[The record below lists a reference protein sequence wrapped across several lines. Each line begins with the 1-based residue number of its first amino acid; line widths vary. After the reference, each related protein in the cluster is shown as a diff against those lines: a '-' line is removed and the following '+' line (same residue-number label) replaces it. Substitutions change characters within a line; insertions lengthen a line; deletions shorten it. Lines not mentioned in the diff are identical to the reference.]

1 MDSCQNRKSWL
12 RVWACRVMIAVD
24 APLAGIALYLLSV
37 QVERYAFFLPPLVV
51 VLLLIPSML
60 LLVPSVWMVSNL
72 IAFPW
77 NYSVFGWH
85 RRTRPPDEAPYLSKI
100 CPAWPGYNIGGPLN
114 FARLQVFPTGLAI
127 SLPPVLGK
135 AFIPLEHFARLQ
147 QRRRTITPLYAFKL
161 YHTCPEIRSPLRF
174 SSAKVFDV
182 LVRLME
188 HRDRERYLAQSGGYP
203 VL

>member
-1 MDSCQNRKSWL
+1 MDGCQNRKSRL
-12 RVWACRVMIAVD
+12 RVWACRVIAV
-24 APLAGIALYLLSV
+24 APFAGIALYLLSV
-37 QVERYAFFLPPLVV
+37 QVEGDALFLLPLVAV
-51 VLLLIPSML
+51 VLLI
-60 LLVPSVWMVSNL
+60 PSVWMVNNL

-85 RRTRPPDEAPYLSKI
+85 RRTRPPDEVPYLSKI
-100 CPAWPGYNIGGPLN
+100 CPAWPGYIGGPLN
-114 FARLQVFPTGLAI
+114 FVRLQVFPTGLAV
-127 SLPPVLGK
+127 SLPALGK

-147 QRRRTITPLYAFKL
+147 QRRRTIIPLHAFKL

-188 HRDRERYLAQSGGYP
+188 HRDRERHPAQSGGYP